1 MVELAIAESRRSV
14 AAVSQAV
21 APTERRGYSADSLS
35 FPNRV
40 WERGD
45 GGALDHELA
54 NAQNY
59 FEVRSLI
66 TMDEEISGTSG
77 DVAERGLRY
86 TKDQLEQLLEQT
98 EDYVRENTTRSIAY
112 ALIAGFILNRL
123 PIGRILGG
131 LTRLVLIAFKP
142 AILAYGATKLYQAAQ
157 GDEE

>member
-1 MVELAIAESRRSV
+1 
-14 AAVSQAV
+14 
-21 APTERRGYSADSLS
+21 
-35 FPNRV
+35 
-40 WERGD
+40 
-45 GGALDHELA
+45 
-54 NAQNY
+54 
-59 FEVRSLI
+59 
-66 TMDEEISGTSG
+66 MDEEISGTSG

-98 EDYVRENTTRSIAY
+98 EEYVRENPTRSIAY

-157 GDEE
+157 GDDE